1 MLGVVKVGGGGV
13 LRNAP
18 IGVMD
23 SGIGGLT
30 VVKEI
35 WRQLPR
41 ESIVFYGDSQRCPY
55 GDRTPDDIRMLSFQ
69 ILDFLVAQGVK
80 MLVIACNTAT
90 AIILDEARRRYDVP
104 VLGVIAPG
112 ARAAIAATSN
122 QKIGIIGT
130 QATINSKSYSKTLR
144 QTHHG
149 MEIVSQA
156 CPKFVDLVERGVLDE
171 VEALP
176 IVSDSLEAFRGT
188 DIDTMVL
195 GCTHYPLLTPLIA
208 KVLGPDVRLISSA
221 EETARDISHWLTEE
235 HLNRL
240 ELDDPKHVFYTSG
253 DVNRFAQI
261 GEAWLQQPIQ
271 VIYHDVWEK
280 ESEVRILGDRS

>member
-1 MLGVVKVGGGGV
+1 M
-13 LRNAP
+13 RNAS

-41 ESIVFYGDSQRCPY
+41 ESIIFYGDSLRCPY
-55 GDRTPDDIRMLSFQ
+55 GDRSPEDIRKLSFK

-90 AIILDEARRRYDVP
+90 AIVLDEARRRYEVP

-112 ARAAIAATSN
+112 ARAAIAATTN

-149 MEIVSQA
+149 MKIVSQA
-156 CPKFVDLVERGVLDE
+156 CPRFVDLVERGVLDE
-171 VEALP
+171 GEALP
-176 IVSDSLEAFRGT
+176 IVSDSLKAFQGM
-188 DIDTMVL
+188 DIDTMIL
-195 GCTHYPLLTPLIA
+195 GCTHYPLLAPLIA

-253 DVNRFAQI
+253 DVEHFAQI

-271 VIYHDVWEK
+271 VMYHDVWEK
-280 ESEVRILGDRS
+280 KSEMRILGDRS